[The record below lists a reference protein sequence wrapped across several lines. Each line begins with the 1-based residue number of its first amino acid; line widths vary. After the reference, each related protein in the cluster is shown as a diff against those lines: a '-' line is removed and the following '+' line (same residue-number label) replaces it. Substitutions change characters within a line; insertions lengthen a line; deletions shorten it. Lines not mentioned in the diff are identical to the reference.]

1 MTTLVTGGTGS
12 FGHAYVRRHPNEHL
26 VVLSRDEEKQRA
38 MMARYPDVVF
48 ALGDVRDRD
57 SIARVFRSYPIKRV
71 FHAAALKQVPGCE
84 YNVLETV
91 RTNVLGTE
99 NVCNVAAEK
108 GARVV
113 VLSTDKAVEPIGV
126 MGASKFLAEGIA
138 RNYGFNSVRY
148 GNILGSRGS
157 ILPIWREQVARGEP
171 ITITDPAMTR
181 FVVTM
186 DEAIELVREALSS
199 LPTGTTFT
207 RDHPAATVE
216 QLARVFA
223 PGYPQVVIGNRGGE
237 KLHESLG
244 GGSSSEHAPRL
255 TDEELCRL
263 IAEHGSGE

>member
-1 MTTLVTGGTGS
+1 MTTLITGGTGS
-12 FGHAYVRRHPNEHL
+12 FGHAYVRRHAKEHL

-38 MMARYPDVVF
+38 MATRYPDVRF
-48 ALGDVRDRD
+48 ALGDVRDPD
-57 SIARVFRSYPIKRV
+57 SLARVFRAYPIKRV

-84 YNVLETV
+84 GNVLEAV
-91 RTNVLGTE
+91 KTNILGTE
-99 NVCNVAAEK
+99 NVCRVAAES

-157 ILPIWREQVARGEP
+157 ILPIWRDQVSRNEP

-186 DEAIELVREALSS
+186 DEAIDLVREALSA
-199 LPTGTTFT
+199 LPTGSVFT
-207 RDHPAATVE
+207 RQHPAATVA
-216 QLARVFA
+216 QLADVFA
-223 PGYPQVVIGNRGGE
+223 PDYPTVIIGNRGGE
-237 KLHESLG
+237 KLHETLG
-244 GGSSSEHAPRL
+244 DGQTSETAPRL
-255 TDEELCRL
+255 TDDELAEL
-263 IAEHGSGE
+263 IAMHGSGE